1 MMFDHNSSEGAIE
14 EEDLAWR
21 RAARVLVFVLGL
33 GLMFALIAALF
44 GCGGRVKDAEDAYRA
59 EQRACIAA
67 HVGDHAARV
76 ACINDVRARWAAEG
90 KP

>member
-1 MMFDHNSSEGAIE
+1 MMFDHNDSEGAIE

-21 RAARVLVFVLGL
+21 RCAHALIFVLGL
-33 GLMFALIAALF
+33 GLMFALIAALM
-44 GCGGRVKDAEDAYRA
+44 GCGGTVKDAENAYRA

-67 HVGDHAARV
+67 HVGDHNARV
-76 ACINDVRARWAAEG
+76 TCLNGVRARWAAEG